1 MATSPHRSSIR
12 NRLLKAL
19 PPESLDRILP
29 KLVPVELPLR
39 KQLYQPDRPIEAAY
53 FPEEGIISMVS
64 VLDEGMQAEVGMA
77 GREGM
82 LGTPLLAGVETSF
95 VESMVQLGGSGLRM
109 EAHAFRDEVEANRP
123 FRTLLLHYSEAHQA
137 QMIQTAACNGNHGL
151 EQRFARWLLMV
162 HDRVDGDEMSLT
174 QEFIAVMLSVHRPS
188 VTVAAGILQRAGL
201 IRYAAGRVTM
211 LDRPGLEAVCCECYG
226 AVRRRFETVMGQPVS

>member
-1 MATSPHRSSIR
+1 MATTPHPPSLR
-12 NRLLKAL
+12 NRLLAAL
-19 PPESLDRILP
+19 PPESLARVLP
-29 KLVPVELPLR
+29 KLVPVDLPVR
-39 KQLYQPDRPIEAAY
+39 KPLYHPDRPIDAAY
-53 FPEEGIISMVS
+53 FPDEGILSMVS
-64 VLDEGMQAEVGMA
+64 ILESGMQAEAGMA

-109 EAHAFRDEVEANRP
+109 EAHAFREEVEANRP
-123 FRTLLLHYSEAHQA
+123 FRMLLLRYSEALQA
-137 QMIQTAACNGNHGL
+137 QAIQTAACNGNHGL

-162 HDRVDGDEMSLT
+162 HDRVEGDEMPLT
-174 QEFIAVMLSVHRPS
+174 QEFIAIMLSVHRPS

-226 AVRRRFETVMGQPVS
+226 AVRRRFETVMRQPIS